1 MRIVKIENNKIYS
14 TSTLCEKTDIFE
26 IVEKIP
32 VGFFVWNIGENMGT
46 HEYIPVCEDLHP
58 EDKDN
63 YEINT
68 ATLKA
73 VKVAPDEW
81 EKLNKAASWGV
92 GNLKQAEKALKSKR
106 HGYTSERK
114 RAAAELTIEIFRRIC
129 EQPKRSDFGASA
141 VGWSPG
147 SDDGGPE
154 NEREVLNME
163 KLKRLQKKLSGCG
176 YDAELITV
184 YNRNGE
190 DVPALRINTDYEG
203 QYPTKETHTKINEI
217 RKLCKNH
224 VTECRGF
231 YTAVFIY

>member
-1 MRIVKIENNKIYS
+1 MTKFKIENNKIYS

-81 EKLNKAASWGV
+81 EKLDKAANWGV
-92 GNLKQAEKALKSKR
+92 GNIKQAEKALKSKR
-106 HGYTSERK
+106 RGYTSDRK

-129 EQPKRSDFGASA
+129 EQARRKAFPPVRVRRLAIPHKRTENTQK
-141 VGWSPG
+141 
-147 SDDGGPE
+147 GGFKY
-154 NEREVLNME
+154 V
-163 KLKRLQKKLSGCG
+163 
-176 YDAELITV
+176 
-184 YNRNGE
+184 
-190 DVPALRINTDYEG
+190 
-203 QYPTKETHTKINEI
+203 
-217 RKLCKNH
+217 RKNYGL
-224 VTECRGF
+224 
-231 YTAVFIY
+231 A